1 MAFDHDAADEHDD
14 PAHHHNQH
22 EQHKQRPPEPS
33 DGCNNQPEPD
43 SKPESDSDSDAEPAP
58 PRKRWVTERDEPVA
72 AMGRARNIAN
82 IDAAIASTP
91 DGGADVDSHIASIAT
106 RLGVTPYWAE
116 IYCDVGTML
125 ARMPRILDF
134 AYSGA
139 LPLERLAKIADATV
153 AVSDEHLADVEEQ
166 ILEYLIPN
174 KEFQALP
181 GQKVFMRKLRAIIE
195 SVEPISTPPDEE
207 EKKSLEA
214 EKVTIVNDYACDFA
228 AMEVCLRKDRMAEFE
243 ATLRAIRDAKI
254 KAGEDCTLAD
264 ALMAMSRGDFAG
276 AKVTMNVYA
285 DANSDDGELRLWIDG
300 AGWLPKYLTKQWLER
315 CDDVRLSAD
324 SQVDGY
330 VPSDAQKARV
340 RARDGG
346 CRFPGCDVPAHRCQI
361 DHVINYDPDAMKG
374 APGMV
379 IGGGNCAGEAAF
391 IAGDGSNLLGVTATW
406 NLQCLCQ
413 HHHNLKTSRH
423 WNAVMNDDGSVDWFD
438 HTGAAF
444 ATSVPHGP
452 IAHIKRQTF
461 DQKATRL
468 AKTIRGANA
477 QRMRAE
483 AEAAEAM
490 HRAEVADALA
500 NHAKATADYERAMA
514 EFTAGP
520 LNDPDRE
527 VAEEA
532 RCLADAADDGWP
544 AAEDPVWDPGWEARS
559 SGRTNHSGV
568 PGERAR
574 GESGSRFGWLADE
587 NPEADA
593 FWGVSPERS
602 SRRGWSEN
610 CLTWIR
616 RASIDAD
623 PTMRPEPPDPLGP
636 DPTIPF

>member
-14 PAHHHNQH
+14 PDHHHNQP
-22 EQHKQRPPEPS
+22 EQRRPDSGHGRSNEPDPES
-33 DGCNNQPEPD
+33 EPD
-43 SKPESDSDSDAEPAP
+43 SDADSDAEPAP
-58 PRKRWVTERDEPVA
+58 LRKRWVTERDEPVA

-82 IDAAIASTP
+82 LGAAIASTP

-125 ARMPRILDF
+125 ARMPRILNF

-139 LPLERLAKIADATV
+139 LPLERLAKIADATI
-153 AVSDEHLADVEEQ
+153 AVSDEHLADVEKL

-181 GQKVFMRKLRAIIE
+181 GQKNFMRKLRAIIE

-207 EKKSLEA
+207 EKKALES
-214 EKVTIVNDYACDFA
+214 EKVTIVNDYPCDFG

-243 ATLRAIRDAKI
+243 ATVRAIRDAKI
-254 KAGEDCTLAD
+254 KSGEDCTLAD

-285 DANSDDGELRLWIDG
+285 DAGADEGELRLWLDG

-346 CRFPGCDVPAHRCQI
+346 CRFPGCDVPAHKCQI
-361 DHVINYDPDAMKG
+361 DHVINYDPDASG
-374 APGMV
+374 
-379 IGGGNCAGEAAF
+379 AAF
-391 IAGDGSNLLGVTATW
+391 IAGDTSNLLGVTATW

-438 HTGAAF
+438 HTGSAF

-452 IAHIKRQTF
+452 IAHVKRQTF

-490 HRAEVADALA
+490 HNAEIAEALA
-500 NHAKATADYERAMA
+500 AHAKATADYERALA

-544 AAEDPVWDPGWEARS
+544 AVEDPVWDPCWEARS
-559 SGRTNHSGV
+559 SGRTNQSRPSGQSRHSGV

-593 FWGVSPERS
+593 FWGVSPERAG
-602 SRRGWSEN
+602 RRKGWSEN
-610 CLTWIR
+610 CRTWIR

-623 PTMRPEPPDPLGP
+623 PAMRPEPPDPLGP

>member
-14 PAHHHNQH
+14 PDHHHNEH
-22 EQHKQRPPEPS
+22 EQRPSEP
-33 DGCNNQPEPD
+33 P
-43 SKPESDSDSDAEPAP
+43 P

-125 ARMPRILDF
+125 SRMPRILDF

-139 LPLERLAKIADATV
+139 LPLERLAKIADATI
-153 AVSDEHLADVEEQ
+153 AVSDDHLADVEEQ
-166 ILEYLIPN
+166 ILAYLVPN

-195 SVEPISTPPDEE
+195 LIEPISTPPDEE
-207 EKKSLEA
+207 EKKALES
-214 EKVTIVNDYACDFA
+214 EKVTIVNDYPCDFG

-243 ATLRAIRDAKI
+243 ATVRAIRDAKI
-254 KAGEDCTLAD
+254 KAGVDCTLAD

-285 DANSDDGELRLWIDG
+285 DAGADDGELRLWLDG
-300 AGWLPKYLTKQWLER
+300 AGWLPKCLTKQWLER

-330 VPSDAQKARV
+330 VSSDAQKARV

-361 DHVINYDPDAMKG
+361 DHVVNYDPDAMKG
-374 APGMV
+374 APGMT
-379 IGGGNCAGEAAF
+379 INGGTSDGTAGGAAF
-391 IAGDGSNLLGVTATW
+391 IAGDASNLLGVTATW

-438 HTGAAF
+438 HTGSAF

-490 HRAEVADALA
+490 HRAEIAEALA
-500 NHAKATADYERAMA
+500 AHAKATADYERAMA

-544 AAEDPVWDPGWEARS
+544 AAEDPTWDPEWEARS
-559 SGRTNHSGV
+559 SGRTNESRNSGHSGV

-574 GESGSRFGWLADE
+574 GESGPRFGWLANE

-593 FWGVSPERS
+593 FWGVSPERAG
-602 SRRGWSEN
+602 RRKGWSED
-610 CLTWIR
+610 CRTWIR

-623 PTMRPEPPDPLGP
+623 PAKRPEPPDPLGP